1 MKQQIF
7 DIEVNRYSEIASVI
21 TKEKWKLLVIIAT
34 FIVMAII
41 YLNHATYYYTA
52 TMNVTPVQTSS
63 NSSKLG
69 NLAGLA
75 SIAGVSLPQ
84 DSASMSFALYT
95 EGLRSRLAADTL
107 SRNPVIMQSVFKSE
121 WNAQQ
126 ARFVEPNAPMKP
138 VIRAAKTI
146 LGLPQYRWRAP
157 DSARLQVYLQKEIKI
172 IRSPKSP
179 VVTIIYSNPDAD
191 FAGTML
197 SSLNKVVD
205 NSLRQRSLNRSN
217 DSIAYLTRQMA
228 RVTLAEHREAVAAA
242 LSEQEKQRMFAS
254 SSMPFAAEP
263 FDGIIMSLRPT
274 SPQPVIVLIAAVFAG
289 LVAGIAW
296 IVVRAGTFAAS
307 HRAGASVD
315 RSAGHVA

>member
-1 MKQQIF
+1 
-7 DIEVNRYSEIASVI
+7 
-21 TKEKWKLLVIIAT
+21 
-34 FIVMAII
+34 
-41 YLNHATYYYTA
+41 
-52 TMNVTPVQTSS
+52 
-63 NSSKLG
+63 
-69 NLAGLA
+69 
-75 SIAGVSLPQ
+75 
-84 DSASMSFALYT
+84 
-95 EGLRSRLAADTL
+95 
-107 SRNPVIMQSVFKSE
+107 MQSVFKSE

-126 ARFVEPNAPMKP
+126 ARFVKPNVPMEPI
-138 VIRAAKTI
+138 IRAAKTI

-157 DSARLQVYLQKEIKI
+157 DSARLQVYLQQEIKI
-172 IRSPKSP
+172 IQNPKSP
-179 VVTIIYSNPDAD
+179 VATIIYSNPDAD

-197 SSLNKVVD
+197 SSLNQVVD

-263 FDGIIMSLRPT
+263 FGGIIVSLRPT

-296 IVVRAGTFAAS
+296 IVVRAADSGEAAPGF
-307 HRAGASVD
+307 RDDCAP
-315 RSAGHVA
+315 

>member
-1 MKQQIF
+1 MKQQIL
-7 DIEVNRYSEIASVI
+7 DIEINRSSEIASLV
-21 TKEKWKLLVIIAT
+21 TKEKWKLLVIIAA
-34 FIVMAII
+34 FIVIAII

-69 NLAGLA
+69 NFAGLA

-84 DSASMSFALYT
+84 DSSSMSFVLYT

-107 SRNPVIMQSVFKSE
+107 SRDPVIMQSVFKSE

-126 ARFVEPNAPMKP
+126 ARFVEPNAPLKP

-157 DSARLQVYLQKEIKI
+157 DSARLQAYLHQEIKI
-172 IRSPKSP
+172 IQNPKSP
-179 VVTIIYSNPDAD
+179 VATIIYSNPDAD

-197 SSLNKVVD
+197 SSLNKVVN

-217 DSIAYLTRQMA
+217 DSIAYLTQQME
-228 RVTLAEHREAVAAA
+228 RVTLAEHREAIAAA

-263 FDGIIMSLRPT
+263 FGGIIVSLRPT
-274 SPQPVIVLIAAVFAG
+274 SPQPAIVLIAAVFAG
-289 LVAGIAW
+289 LVAGTAW
-296 IVVRAGTFAAS
+296 IIVGAGTFAAS
-307 HRAGASVD
+307 HRAGGSVD
-315 RSAGHVA
+315 RGAGHVA